1 MQNSNLNGTVL
12 FARERTRR
20 LRSSNTNL
28 FIKYDTKVDI
38 TNSEG
43 NIIIINRSMD
53 NKRVDGLTTCRG
65 ARSRSD
71 PGKENG
77 TKSFS

>member
-1 MQNSNLNGTVL
+1 MAQSFSRANEPAGSVRQIQIYLL
-12 FARERTRR
+12 
-20 LRSSNTNL
+20 
-28 FIKYDTKVDI
+28 KYDTKVDI